1 MSDSLHNA
9 GQPYPNEGQNRGLDE
24 TQNRMVSSRGPVES
38 HPHTGHGGTAFEEVD
53 ARAGIVVSS
62 LAVIGGTLVF
72 VFALTLVIFSL
83 LVKLNPQGSLPSPIA
98 RERVIPP
105 KPTLEVH
112 PWDILPDLRA
122 HEDQVLSGTGKDVQ
136 GRTHIPI
143 DRAMDAEV
151 SRLTVAPGAPAGV
164 RTPGGDATDS
174 SGGTSSKPVG
184 INAQPRP
191 QIQGEIRKNA
201 Q

>member
-1 MSDSLHNA
+1 MSEQYQKSS
-9 GQPYPNEGQNRGLDE
+9 QPYPDAGQNRDLDAN
-24 TQNRMVSSRGPVES
+24 QNSLVSSRGPVES
-38 HPHTGHGGTAFEEVD
+38 HPHTGHGGTAYEEVD
-53 ARAGIVVSS
+53 ARAGLVLGS

-72 VFALTLVIFSL
+72 VFALTLVIHSL
-83 LVKLNPQGSLPSPIA
+83 LIKMNPQGSLPSPMA
-98 RERVIPP
+98 AERVIPP

-122 HEDQVLSGTGKDVQ
+122 HEDQVLESTGKDVL

-151 SRLTVAPGAPAGV
+151 SRLNLAPGAPVGI
-164 RTPGGDATDS
+164 RTPGGDASDS

-184 INAQPRP
+184 IGAQPRP

-201 Q
+201 R

>member
-1 MSDSLHNA
+1 MSERLQNG
-9 GQPYPNEGQNRGLDE
+9 GQHRGLDE
-24 TQNRMVSSRGPVES
+24 NQNRMVSSRGPVES
-38 HPHTGHGGTAFEEVD
+38 HPHSGHEGTAFEEVD
-53 ARAGIVVSS
+53 ARAGIVIGS

-72 VFALTLVIFSL
+72 VFALTLVIQSL
-83 LVKLNPQGSLPSPIA
+83 LIKINPEGSLPSPIA
-98 RERVIPP
+98 PERVIPP

-122 HEDQVLSGTGKDVQ
+122 HENEVLETTGKDAQ
-136 GRTHIPI
+136 GHTHIPI

-151 SRLTVAPGAPAGV
+151 SRLNIAPGAPKGI
-164 RTPGGDATDS
+164 RTPGGDASDS
-174 SGGTSSKPVG
+174 SGGTASKPVG
-184 INAQPRP
+184 IGAQQRP

>member
-1 MSDSLHNA
+1 MSEHLHNA
-9 GQPYPNEGQNRGLDE
+9 GQPYPNDGQHRDLDE
-24 TQNRMVSSRGPVES
+24 NQNRMVSSRGPVES
-38 HPHTGHGGTAFEEVD
+38 HPHAGHGGTAYEEVD
-53 ARAGIVVSS
+53 ARAGVVVSS

-72 VFALTLVIFSL
+72 VFALTLVIHSL
-83 LVKLNPQGSLPSPIA
+83 LVKINPQGSLPSPMA
-98 RERVIPP
+98 PERVIPP

-122 HEDQVLSGTGKDVQ
+122 HEDQVLGGTGKDVL

-151 SRLTVAPGAPAGV
+151 SRLNIAPGAPVGI
-164 RTPGGDATDS
+164 RTPGGDATDG

-184 INAQPRP
+184 IGAQPRP

>member
-1 MSDSLHNA
+1 MNEQHYESP
-9 GQPYPNEGQNRGLDE
+9 QPYPNAGQHRDLDE
-24 TQNRMVSSRGPVES
+24 IQNRMVSSRGTVES
-38 HPHTGHGGTAFEEVD
+38 HPHAGHEGTAFEEVD
-53 ARAGIVVSS
+53 ARAGVVIGS

-72 VFALTLVIFSL
+72 VFALTLVIHSL
-83 LVKLNPQGSLPSPIA
+83 LIKINPQGSLPSPIA
-98 RERVIPP
+98 PERVIPP

-122 HEDQVLSGTGKDVQ
+122 HENQVLEGTGKDAL

-151 SRLTVAPGAPAGV
+151 SRLNIAPGAPVGI
-164 RTPGGDATDS
+164 RTPGGDATDA

-184 INAQPRP
+184 IGAGARP

-201 Q
+201 R